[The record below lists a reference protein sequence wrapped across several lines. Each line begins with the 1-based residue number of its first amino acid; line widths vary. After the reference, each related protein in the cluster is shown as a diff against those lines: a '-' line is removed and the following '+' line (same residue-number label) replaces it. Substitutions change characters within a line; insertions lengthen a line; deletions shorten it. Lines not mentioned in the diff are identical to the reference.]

1 LIPTVETTDDPVI
14 VIEKASHEKNND
26 RIQLRLFCHQEVQ
39 EKVMANISQLDT
51 LTKKSASIKKAF
63 TYVRPVDGNL

>member
-26 RIQLRLFCHQEVQ
+26 RIKLRLFCHQEVQ
-39 EKVMANISQLDT
+39 QKVMADISQLDT

-63 TYVRPVDGNL
+63 SYVRLVDGNL